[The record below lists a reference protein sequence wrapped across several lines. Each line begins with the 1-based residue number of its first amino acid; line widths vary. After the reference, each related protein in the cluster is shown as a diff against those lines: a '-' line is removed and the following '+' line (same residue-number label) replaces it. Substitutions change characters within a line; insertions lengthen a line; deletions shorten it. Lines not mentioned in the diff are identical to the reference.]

1 MKTTIKQGLCAAA
14 FLLMVAGCSNVV
26 KPTAVAN
33 DSFRGNVADYNNG
46 EALKVSTTI
55 LPVVVGK
62 YGDADNKYLIKVTF
76 TKPVTN
82 SVKNAITFNVLT
94 PSGAVDKAPTIGA
107 AVPADITVDGN
118 VARCVVTGKDI
129 YVWMKVTGSAVEAI
143 NGQHLNQDG
152 DTKESE
158 ADDDDYYKD
167 FTLGTPTGILGVTGY
182 LNNGSANSVYSAS
195 TWTLDPTFKKADS
208 DYDSSHQVKDPSLG
222 TLVNRAEII
231 FNPESKGVTAD
242 SITGILKDHL
252 RVEQYVNGEW
262 KEVSATFTYNN
273 AAAAADRK
281 WIAPLTLNSN
291 TQVRYKWIGLR
302 NMPALTTTKQSYKV
316 RYSLDCNEVDIKVD
330 GVTNT
335 NHKATEFALWSTN
348 VLEAKKA
355 TGDDRRV
362 DLTLKLQANTF
373 DQSSIFISKTLSNVQ
388 VTPKKDTGNAY
399 FTDFIGFDKSGL
411 EKDNF
416 KLMYT
421 AGDYNYAYTPAT
433 AYNSEDGVNLEDSVQ
448 FKWVRKID
456 LTGME
461 TKITDFA
468 VYGVEDVASLV
479 LYPKVVSGKVSLRY
493 ADPVKI
499 DTTTIAND
507 MKKLIKADLE
517 DEDGQ
522 SFQELY
528 AVVLPKVRK
537 ADKETEAQTAEKAKR
552 FVKAVI
558 RKELN
563 NVKDPSF
570 AFNTHEAHA
579 TAFSLYISPKVKV
592 AGFTGVYQDG
602 ANKKDIA
609 VPALGFKESAPSA
622 DPYEK
627 TGWVKLTVNN

>member
-1 MKTTIKQGLCAAA
+1 MKTTIKLGLCAAA

-46 EALKVSTTI
+46 EALTVSSAT
-55 LPVVVGK
+55 VVGK

-76 TKPVTN
+76 SKPVTN

-167 FTLGTPTGILGVTGY
+167 FMLGAPTGILGLTRY
-182 LNNGSANSVYSAS
+182 LNNGSTNSVYSDS
-195 TWTLDPTFKKADS
+195 TWTLTPTFKGADS

-222 TLVNRAEII
+222 TLINRAEIT

-273 AAAAADRK
+273 AAAAGDRK

-316 RYSLDCNEVDIKVD
+316 RYSLNCNEVDIKVG

-335 NHKATEFALWSTN
+335 SHKATEFALWNTN
-348 VLEAKKA
+348 VLKAKKV
-355 TGDDRRV
+355 TDGDRRV

-388 VTPKKDTGNAY
+388 VTPKKDTGNTY

-421 AGDYNYAYTPAT
+421 AGDYNYAYTPTT
-433 AYNSEDGVNLEDSVQ
+433 AYNSEDGVNLEGSVQ
-448 FKWVRKID
+448 FKWERKVNLNGI
-456 LTGME
+456 E
-461 TKITDFA
+461 AKITDFA
-468 VYGVEDVASLV
+468 VYGVENTASLA

-499 DTTTIAND
+499 NTTTIEND
-507 MKKLIKADLE
+507 MKTLIKADLKNE
-517 DEDGQ
+517 DEEA
-522 SFQELY
+522 SFFQELY

-537 ADKETEAQTAEKAKR
+537 NNGETEAQTAEKAKR
-552 FVKAVI
+552 FVKAVM
-558 RKELN
+558 RKELKK
-563 NVKDPSF
+563 VEESTF
-570 AFNTHEAHA
+570 SFNTHEAHA
-579 TAFSLYISPKVKV
+579 IAFNLYISPKVKV

-602 ANKKDIA
+602 TNKKDIA